1 MSQSVLFTERL
12 RLRPRTLADLDACV
26 ALDLDPEVH
35 RFIFGDRPPDP
46 EEHRA
51 RLRARIASGWP
62 AKGGV
67 WVVEWRHAPRFL
79 GWCGLFP
86 LEDAGPI
93 EIGYRYLRGV
103 WGRGIATEAGRPV
116 LDHGFRALGF
126 DPIVGVTH
134 PANVASQRV
143 LEKIGLKPRGAGFH
157 YGQAV
162 SFCELSRDAYLA
174 EASCALEASNRTNE
188 EDRR

>member
-1 MSQSVLFTERL
+1 MSQSVLITERL

-46 EEHRA
+46 GEHRA

-67 WVVEWRHAPRFL
+67 WVVEWRHAPGFL

-93 EIGYRYLRGV
+93 EIGYRYLTSA
-103 WGRGIATEAGRPV
+103 WGRGIATEAGRAV
-116 LDHGFRALGF
+116 LDHGFRAFGF

-134 PANVASQRV
+134 PANRASQRV
-143 LEKIGLKPRGAGFH
+143 LEKIGLKPRGAAFH

-162 SFCELSRDAYLA
+162 SFFELSREAYLA
-174 EASCALEASNRTNE
+174 DASCALHDSIRSMEGER
-188 EDRR
+188 